1 MLHAFWKEISV
12 FFLFPAGTWILGV
25 LLCTAVPIVVVVVV
39 VVVQRLI

>member
-1 MLHAFWKEISV
+1 MTCILERNQCF
-12 FFLFPAGTWILGV
+12 FFLFPAGTSILGV